1 MAKFCTNCG
10 KKLKDGEVCDCKK
23 VEISTKDFNSYMT
36 SLLNVLKGMFVK
48 PIDALKSFIADSNF
62 VLALII
68 LLIAALSTSAMTLV
82 LIKQLY
88 GQIGLLGGG
97 MMGLALSSVEIPY
110 VKIFFITLFVSIVVY
125 FILAGMLYLV
135 GSSILKGETTFKKI
149 ITLLASSSV
158 VNIVGI
164 ILTTLIMLV
173 SFKIAIVIFM
183 ISSLL
188 YMFYLYQGMKFTFK
202 IDENKLAYILTSALV
217 ITDIIVI
224 FVLPKL
230 MN

>member
-10 KKLKDGEVCDCKK
+10 KKLKDGEVCNCKK

-48 PIDALKSFIADSNF
+48 PIDTLKSFIDDSNF

-110 VKIFFITLFVSIVVY
+110 VKFFFITLFASIVVY

-135 GSSILKGETTFKKI
+135 GSSILKGVGQSDSFFHFPSIFLTTPENNSDPSCPVTRNRNGRSSTKSI
-149 ITLLASSSV
+149 SSS
-158 VNIVGI
+158 GI
-164 ILTTLIMLV
+164 SAAV
-173 SFKIAIVIFM
+173 SETP
-183 ISSLL
+183 SS
-188 YMFYLYQGMKFTFK
+188 
-202 IDENKLAYILTSALV
+202 V
-217 ITDIIVI
+217 
-224 FVLPKL
+224 
-230 MN
+230 